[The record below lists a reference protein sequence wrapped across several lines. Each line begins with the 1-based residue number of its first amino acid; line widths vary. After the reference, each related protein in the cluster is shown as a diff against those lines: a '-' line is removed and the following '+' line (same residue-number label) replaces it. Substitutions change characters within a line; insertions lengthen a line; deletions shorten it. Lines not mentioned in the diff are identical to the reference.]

1 MRRDLEATRKF
12 FADDLFAVHSGIEID
27 QVGEGY
33 ARCSMEIR
41 DFHKNARGV
50 VMGGAIFTLA
60 DLCYGAACDGQ
71 ACSMTSEINY
81 LHAAKGKKLFAE
93 AKMIKD
99 GRTTVFYEIRVTDDE
114 GRLVAFATMTGFR
127 IQRPGS

>member
-12 FADDLFAVHSGIEID
+12 FADDLFAVHSG
-27 QVGEGY
+27 
-33 ARCSMEIR
+33 MEIK

-93 AKMIKD
+93 AKMVKD

-114 GRLVAFATMTGFR
+114 GRLVAFVTMTHRCGM
-127 IQRPGS
+127 

>member
-1 MRRDLEATRKF
+1 MRRDLAETRAF
-12 FADDLFAVHSGIEID
+12 FEDDRFAVHSGIEID
-27 QVGEGY
+27 EVGEGY
-33 ARCSMEIR
+33 AVCSMDIK

-81 LHAAKGKKLFAE
+81 LHAAKGNRLIAE
-93 AKMIKD
+93 ARRIKD
-99 GRTTVFYEIRVTDDE
+99 GRTTVFYEIRVKDE
-114 GRLVAFATMTGFR
+114 NGLLIAFATMTGFR
-127 IQRPGS
+127 V